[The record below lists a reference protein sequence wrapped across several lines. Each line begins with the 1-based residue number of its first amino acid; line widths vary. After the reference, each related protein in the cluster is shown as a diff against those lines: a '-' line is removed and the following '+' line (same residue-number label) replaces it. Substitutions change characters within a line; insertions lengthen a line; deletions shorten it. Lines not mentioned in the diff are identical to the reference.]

1 MYIVLDI
8 TDEEYAALRD
18 YGATLSPTLSSPLK
32 RGGERVIHE
41 WMERKAKAP
50 QMMSPRTEELVRLC
64 LPVVAYMRKT
74 CTPHDTLIV
83 TDGQVRMVSDE
94 FSEPVSECADREA
107 AEVFHQI
114 CEAQGHSEKTVTI
127 EVDALCVFEDF
138 EDDE

>member
-107 AEVFHQI
+107 AS
-114 CEAQGHSEKTVTI
+114 GT
-127 EVDALCVFEDF
+127 
-138 EDDE
+138 DEQNGPSTGR